1 MQYLPGGRPRLWKIV
16 LPSFALLLVLAI
28 ACGSAAAPAEPRSA
42 ADPAPQDAVSTGSS
56 GAAPTAAPTPA
67 SPVEVAST
75 EVHPGKLTWM
85 VGSFAN
91 ERMTYCLAG
100 GGGHDYGRQI
110 HAFLIDSGVE
120 NGARVLQPGV
130 ATDWG
135 VAEDGKTWTLTIRD
149 GVKFQDGKE
158 LTIED
163 VL

>member
-1 MQYLPGGRPRLWKIV
+1 MRYFLEFSSRPWRITFPV
-16 LPSFALLLVLAI
+16 FALLLVLAV
-28 ACGSAAAPAEPRSA
+28 ACGAAAPEPQSP
-42 ADPAPQDAVSTGSS
+42 ADPAPQEPTDTSSS
-56 GAAPTAAPTPA
+56 GVAPTAAPTAAPPA
-67 SPVEVAST
+67 AVAST

-110 HAFLIDSGVE
+110 HAFLIESGVE

-135 VAEDGKTWTLTIRD
+135 SRTTARPGL
-149 GVKFQDGKE
+149 
-158 LTIED
+158 
-163 VL
+163 